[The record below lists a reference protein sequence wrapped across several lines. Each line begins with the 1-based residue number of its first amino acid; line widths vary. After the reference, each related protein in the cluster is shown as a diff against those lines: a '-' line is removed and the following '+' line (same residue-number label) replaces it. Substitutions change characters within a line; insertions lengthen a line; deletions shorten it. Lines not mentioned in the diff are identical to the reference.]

1 MNRVV
6 IIGGGISGLSTAYY
20 LSKTGIAS
28 TIIEP
33 RDYLGG
39 VIRTERVEGCVLEQG
54 PDSFLSTKPA
64 ALELIEEV
72 GLGDD
77 VIGSNDHSRKTYIK
91 KYGRLVVMPDGLMMM
106 VPTKIMPIARSPL
119 FGIGT
124 KMRMGREWFRK
135 PAGSMPDRSVA
146 EFVADHY
153 GQEAVDYLAEPLL
166 SGIYGGDPRE
176 LSAPAVLAQMV
187 ALETKYGS
195 LTRGVIASRRNAPP
209 SSGGTLFRTLKS
221 GLGTLT
227 ARLEK
232 LIQPHTQVVRAMAKI
247 VERTAQ
253 GFRVRAGGE
262 LIESDNVVLCCQA
275 YNAAAL
281 LTLIDARLAE
291 LLGSIGYN
299 SSMTIAF
306 GFEAA
311 GFHNPIPGHGFLIP
325 SVERKRLA
333 AGTWVATKFSNRA
346 PDNRV
351 VLRCFVGG
359 NAMSGTDGEIVADVL
374 TELRELIGITAEP
387 VFTRVARWDKSMAQY
402 TVGHL
407 KRLDEIRARL
417 SRIPGLQVAGNA
429 YEGIGIP
436 DCIRMGKQAAKSLS
450 EPRP

>member
-20 LSKTGIAS
+20 LSKAGVAS
-28 TIIEP
+28 IIIEP

-39 VIRTERVEGCVLEQG
+39 VIRTEQVEGCVLEQG

-64 ALELIEEV
+64 AMELIEEV

-91 KYGRLVVMPDGLMMM
+91 KYGRMVVMPDGLMMM
-106 VPTKIMPIARSPL
+106 VPTQFLPIARSPL
-119 FGIGT
+119 LGIGT
-124 KMRMGREWFRK
+124 KMRMGLEWFRK
-135 PAGSMPDRSVA
+135 PAGAMPDRSVA

-195 LTRGVIASRRNAPP
+195 LTKGVIASRRNAPP
-209 SSGGTLFRTLKS
+209 SSGGSLFRTLKS

-227 ARLEK
+227 SRLQS
-232 LIQPHTQVVRAMAKI
+232 LIQPHTVVVRAMAET
-247 VERTAQ
+247 VERTAL
-253 GFRVRAGGE
+253 GFRVRAAGE
-262 LIESDNVVLCCQA
+262 WIETDNIVLCCQA
-275 YNAAAL
+275 YNAASL
-281 LTLIDARLAE
+281 LAGIDSRLAE

-325 SVERKRLA
+325 GVERKRLA
-333 AGTWVATKFSNRA
+333 AGTWAATKFSHRA
-346 PDNRV
+346 PDNRI
-351 VLRCFVGG
+351 VLRCFVSG
-359 NAMSGTDGEIVADVL
+359 NAMSGSDEDIAADVRA
-374 TELRELIGITAEP
+374 ELRELIGLTAKP
-387 VFTRVARWDKSMAQY
+387 VFTRVARWDRSMAQY

-436 DCIRMGKQAAKSLS
+436 DCIRMGKQAAKNAAQ
-450 EPRP
+450 